1 VVTPL
6 ATSIAAF
13 VGRAPAG
20 PVDEALTVRSFG
32 QFCLLYGGLSFHHPL
47 THAVQDFFENGGS
60 QAVIA
65 RLFEPAS
72 ASGTGYAELQFP
84 PAAQASLATNDP
96 NLAPSLRLMAA
107 NPGAW
112 GNRLSARADVDGT
125 ADCSA
130 DQFRQYGLAKEDLF
144 NLTLTLTDAD
154 GKQIA
159 QERLLNLSV
168 KWAGPA
174 KDFPN
179 RLDLALTHSKLCRVP
194 KLPALPPAPGSVTG
208 SGGDDGDYLASET
221 YIGDP
226 LKKTG
231 LHLLNTVSMFNL
243 LCIPPDRRIF
253 DDVPLPLQD
262 VDKLVRQAAATY
274 CTDRRAIYIVDPP
287 AAWDR
292 LASEGRIADIKLDDL
307 GITGENATGIEVG
320 RNAAVYFPR
329 FIGEDVLMKGRP
341 ATFAPSGAIAGVIAA
356 TDAARPV
363 VGTVV
368 WGARTLRGADQFEDD
383 YKYLPVR
390 RLILFIEDSL
400 YRATQWA
407 VFEPNDESLWS
418 SLRLSVNDFLAGLA
432 KQGAFYNYSVACDA
446 STTTPTDIA
455 NGIVN
460 ILIGIAPVKPAEF
473 VMIQIEQTAA
483 ISAS

>member
-1 VVTPL
+1 
-6 ATSIAAF
+6 
-13 VGRAPAG
+13 
-20 PVDEALTVRSFG
+20 
-32 QFCLLYGGLSFHHPL
+32 
-47 THAVQDFFENGGS
+47 
-60 QAVIA
+60 
-65 RLFEPAS
+65 
-72 ASGTGYAELQFP
+72 
-84 PAAQASLATNDP
+84 
-96 NLAPSLRLMAA
+96 
-107 NPGAW
+107 
-112 GNRLSARADVDGT
+112 
-125 ADCSA
+125 
-130 DQFRQYGLAKEDLF
+130 
-144 NLTLTLTDAD
+144 
-154 GKQIA
+154 
-159 QERLLNLSV
+159 
-168 KWAGPA
+168 
-174 KDFPN
+174 
-179 RLDLALTHSKLCRVP
+179 
-194 KLPALPPAPGSVTG
+194 VTG
-208 SGGDDGDYLASET
+208 SGGDDGDYLAPET

-292 LASEGRIADIKLDDL
+292 LASEGRITDIKLDDL

-356 TDAARPV
+356 TDAARGVWKAPAGMDAGLAGAKSLTVSLTDEQEGVLNPQGINCLRTFPV

-418 SLRLSVNDFLAGLA
+418 SSRLSVNDFLAGLA

-483 ISAS
+483 TSAS